1 MHPLLGWMFVLFG
14 GAFFVLA
21 CRMMTPGLTYLRL
34 DSEGFELKSGRV
46 RRKTKWQDVKSFRRA
61 SLGTAGSVIAI
72 EYHPTYTKES
82 KARSF
87 AKVVVGIEDF
97 IPNAYNVTLETLE
110 KELRAWLAYYGKSGH

>member
-1 MHPLLGWMFVLFG
+1 ML
-14 GAFFVLA
+14 
-21 CRMMTPGLTYLRL
+21 TPGLAYLRL
-34 DSEGFELKSGRV
+34 DSEGFELKSGNV

-61 SLGTAGSVIAI
+61 SLGSTGAVIAI

-87 AKVVVGIEDF
+87 AKVVVGFEDF
-97 IPNAYNVTLETLE
+97 IPDAYNVTLETLE